1 MGRSRRG
8 PPASPASKALDE
20 AEQAQQRGERQSG
33 AEALRHFEEAV
44 ARFRQ
49 ALAYPDLPASKRPDA
64 LFGLGESLQQLA
76 EQTVRQAEGLP
87 DSLLTSQAEFQA
99 RELACRLYNESI
111 QTYQQVTEQGRMRVD
126 ACVNCGNA
134 LTSLAELMEAPAATQ
149 GQAAQQQQQQQ
160 QQQCALYRQA
170 VAMYDDALQ
179 QEEDALTHSNK
190 GDALMQLSQALW
202 DAGQVLE
209 AQVTSQSALTSYET
223 SCSLSSSSEGDD
235 LPGLLANW
243 GTGLITA
250 GKYAAELAQR
260 TALIDAAI
268 ARLQNCAEFARCD
281 TAPLVS
287 LGDALMAKAE
297 LNPSVKSVLTP
308 EAGSMASSPSVPEIL
323 GAAAL
328 LQQALKDGYSAAL
341 HINKGTTE
349 AQLGF
354 AEAHAGLARLAAS
367 TGDLA
372 AAAQYLQ
379 QAAAAYESVLR
390 VPEEI
395 GGFRERCDV
404 RYNAMCVLALASRD
418 AEACSI
424 LQQLIACGAV
434 STSDVA
440 KDPDLAGR
448 PWVQQLLL
456 SSHDVCLE
464 GEGMA

>member
-44 ARFRQ
+44 VCGRAGKVQQPFDCLKQLLGSLGPVPLPAILLFPLGQ

-190 GDALMQLSQALW
+190 GDALMQLSQ
-202 DAGQVLE
+202 V
-209 AQVTSQSALTSYET
+209 
-223 SCSLSSSSEGDD
+223 
-235 LPGLLANW
+235 
-243 GTGLITA
+243 
-250 GKYAAELAQR
+250 R
-260 TALIDAAI
+260 
-268 ARLQNCAEFARCD
+268 
-281 TAPLVS
+281 
-287 LGDALMAKAE
+287 
-297 LNPSVKSVLTP
+297 
-308 EAGSMASSPSVPEIL
+308 
-323 GAAAL
+323 
-328 LQQALKDGYSAAL
+328 
-341 HINKGTTE
+341 
-349 AQLGF
+349 
-354 AEAHAGLARLAAS
+354 AAS
-367 TGDLA
+367 PG
-372 AAAQYLQ
+372 
-379 QAAAAYESVLR
+379 
-390 VPEEI
+390 
-395 GGFRERCDV
+395 
-404 RYNAMCVLALASRD
+404 
-418 AEACSI
+418 
-424 LQQLIACGAV
+424 
-434 STSDVA
+434 
-440 KDPDLAGR
+440 
-448 PWVQQLLL
+448 
-456 SSHDVCLE
+456 
-464 GEGMA
+464 

>member
-1 MGRSRRG
+1 MRFLL
-8 PPASPASKALDE
+8 PNT
-20 AEQAQQRGERQSG
+20 SG
-33 AEALRHFEEAV
+33 
-44 ARFRQ
+44 
-49 ALAYPDLPASKRPDA
+49 Y
-64 LFGLGESLQQLA
+64 
-76 EQTVRQAEGLP
+76 
-87 DSLLTSQAEFQA
+87 
-99 RELACRLYNESI
+99 
-111 QTYQQVTEQGRMRVD
+111 
-126 ACVNCGNA
+126 A
-134 LTSLAELMEAPAATQ
+134 LT
-149 GQAAQQQQQQQ
+149 
-160 QQQCALYRQA
+160 
-170 VAMYDDALQ
+170 LQ
-179 QEEDALTHSNK
+179 
-190 GDALMQLSQALW
+190 
-202 DAGQVLE
+202 
-209 AQVTSQSALTSYET
+209 
-223 SCSLSSSSEGDD
+223 
-235 LPGLLANW
+235 
-243 GTGLITA
+243 
-250 GKYAAELAQR
+250 ELAQR

-268 ARLQNCAEFARCD
+268 ARLQNCAEVGPDTSEIGMPAREWSCVYTFFFVVPASLTHPDVCSFPTHTRIWFLQFARCD

-367 TGDLA
+367 TGAYQAKQSSPYLFLDDQRLIMLLDAISAISTSIKSNLHAAAGDLA